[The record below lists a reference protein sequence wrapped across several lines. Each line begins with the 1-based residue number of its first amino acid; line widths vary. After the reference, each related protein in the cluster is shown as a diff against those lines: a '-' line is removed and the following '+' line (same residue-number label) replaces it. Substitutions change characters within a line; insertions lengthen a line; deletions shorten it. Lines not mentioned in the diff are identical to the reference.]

1 LSIAP
6 HRLLGF
12 AFASADLL
20 VEVGAAHKIEF
31 AIGAVGV
38 IAAAGER
45 ALIGRS
51 LLEFVDARDQPL
63 IASLMSGATDGCR
76 QGPVIA
82 RLGGVYPDGPRA
94 FAISVC
100 KLPQNE
106 GSISCALARSAPP
119 LIGSAAGGLH
129 NRQEFE
135 AVTRTLFETA
145 RTTGEELELSFVE
158 MEGLGAAAATL
169 TAESQA
175 RFRNHIAGAIRAQS
189 HGGAAAA
196 QIGDERY
203 VLVRAAGE
211 PTEALIHRLE
221 RLLSLTAELGEVK
234 LGAKSMALKGEA
246 SPSQVVRALRY
257 ALDDFIEGGVK
268 GVAAPLSLQDAVS
281 DSVRHTL
288 KKASALGGA
297 VAEGRFKLVF
307 QPVVTLKTGLLHHHE
322 VLVRFGEHE
331 SPFPMIRMAE
341 ELDLIEELDLA
352 VLTRAA
358 AEMAADPKL
367 KLAVNISGRTITSP
381 GFIAKVTQLVKDQAG
396 LRGQLMFEITES
408 ATIDDLAL
416 ADRHIQALRGLGSL
430 VCLDDFGAGAA
441 SLAYLQQLNF
451 DVVKIDGSYIRELQ
465 HGGRESTFL
474 RHLVRMCAELKV
486 KTVAEMVETA
496 SAEEAVRRA
505 GIEFGQ
511 GYYYGAPTERPGL
524 PADRAGPVTAR
535 RVGAVESWG

>member
-1 LSIAP
+1 LPIAP

-20 VEVGAAHKIEF
+20 VELGGANKIQF

-45 ALIGRS
+45 DLIGRS
-51 LLEFVDARDQPL
+51 LLEFVDPRDQPL
-63 IASLMSGATDGCR
+63 VAALMSGAADGCR
-76 QGPVIA
+76 QGPVVA
-82 RLGGVYPDGPRA
+82 RLGGVHPEGPRA

-100 KLPQNE
+100 KLAQNE

-119 LIGSAAGGLH
+119 LIGSGPGGLH
-129 NRQEFE
+129 DRQEFE
-135 AVTRTLFETA
+135 AVTRTLFDTA
-145 RTTGEELELSFVE
+145 RTTGEALELSFVE
-158 MEGLGAAAATL
+158 MEGLGKAAATL
-169 TAESQA
+169 TDESQK

-196 QIGDERY
+196 QVGDERY

-211 PTEALIHRLE
+211 STEALVHRLE
-221 RLLSLTAELGEVK
+221 RLMALTAELGEVK
-234 LGAKSMALKGEA
+234 PGARSMALKGEA

-257 ALDDFIEGGVK
+257 ALDDFIEGGVA

-288 KKASALGGA
+288 KKASVLGAA

-322 VLVRFGEHE
+322 VLVRFGEHQ

-352 VLTRAA
+352 VVERAA
-358 AEMAADPKL
+358 SEIETDPKL
-367 KLAVNISGRTITSP
+367 KLAVNVSGRTITSP
-381 GFIAKVTQLVKDQAG
+381 GFIAKVTQLVKGQAG
-396 LRGQLMFEITES
+396 LGGRLMFEITES
-408 ATIDDLAL
+408 ATIDDLGL
-416 ADRHIQALRGLGSL
+416 ADRNIQALRGLGCL

-441 SLAYLQQLNF
+441 SLAYLQQLSF
-451 DVVKIDGSYIRELQ
+451 DIVKIDGSYIRELQ

-486 KTVAEMVETA
+486 KTVAEMVENA
-496 SAEEAVRRA
+496 AAEEAVRRA

-511 GYYYGAPTERPGL
+511 GYFYGAPTERPGL
-524 PADRAGPVTAR
+524 PADRSGPLAAR
-535 RVGAVESWG
+535 RMGAVESWG